1 MSVSRE
7 QKISVSTFHDN
18 ALSLVEAN
26 NVSVLDTRLLTYC
39 SSSFMVGIHANQP
52 FSIYASIHPYAELR
66 SSTMAKRFLQQL
78 PKIPLGELP
87 ADSSCMICLNAYG
100 AQSAENGIVESPIRL
115 PCTHHVGLECITLW
129 LSANRTAKT
138 SCPYC
143 RKDFFPAQPRS
154 YMSIEGLR
162 EIDEEVAERMALL
175 GIETRRARIGGPAL
189 RNYEGNDNMD
199 PSLALVINAFAL
211 LTFGIVLIIILKFL
225 L

>member
-7 QKISVSTFHDN
+7 QKISVSHAVRNFDTCTFNDN

-26 NVSVLDTRLLTYC
+26 NSFILDTRLLTYC
-39 SSSFMVGIHANQP
+39 SSSFMVRIHANQP
-52 FSIYASIHPYAELR
+52 FSLYASTHSYAELR

-100 AQSAENGIVESPIRL
+100 AQSAENVIIESPVRL

-129 LSANRTAKT
+129 LSAKS

-154 YMSIEGLR
+154 
-162 EIDEEVAERMALL
+162 
-175 GIETRRARIGGPAL
+175 
-189 RNYEGNDNMD
+189 N
-199 PSLALVINAFAL
+199 
-211 LTFGIVLIIILKFL
+211 
-225 L
+225 